1 MIEALKRLFIPIL
14 ILLSL
19 GFILFL
25 INQVSGVYLLANEVH
40 PTFGTVVLITLIV
53 VLAALIISP
62 FILFLKLPKSLKRPT
77 NESQLPAFKKNVL
90 RRLKQNKI
98 LKEEG
103 MVPSSVED
111 LPASLGVLEQ
121 RADKVIKSTAQTIF
135 LTTAVSQNGKLD
147 AMTVFLT
154 QIKMVWQIAH
164 IYYQRPSIVEL
175 GYLYANIGATSFLA
189 SEIEDIDLTKHIEP
203 IISSIAKNTGGRS
216 VPVVGQATTVIMD
229 SLLEGTT
236 NTFLSLRVGILAKKY
251 CGDLTVSS
259 KKELRRSTLKE
270 ASVLLRKIAVSSSAD
285 FIAAIVRATKN
296 IGINTVKDGWQTVVD
311 ASSKV
316 KDGVMKVSKK
326 VNPF

>member
-1 MIEALKRLFIPIL
+1 M
-14 ILLSL
+14 
-19 GFILFL
+19 
-25 INQVSGVYLLANEVH
+25 H

-259 KKELRRSTLKE
+259 KKEL
-270 ASVLLRKIAVSSSAD
+270 
-285 FIAAIVRATKN
+285 
-296 IGINTVKDGWQTVVD
+296 
-311 ASSKV
+311 
-316 KDGVMKVSKK
+316 
-326 VNPF
+326 

>member
-53 VLAALIISP
+53 VLAALVISP

-90 RRLKQNKI
+90 SRLKQNKI
-98 LKEEG
+98 LKGEG
-103 MVPSSVED
+103 MVPSSVDD
-111 LPASLGVLEQ
+111 LPASLEVLEQ

-175 GYLYANIGATSFLA
+175 GYCM
-189 SEIEDIDLTKHIEP
+189 P
-203 IISSIAKNTGGRS
+203 I
-216 VPVVGQATTVIMD
+216 
-229 SLLEGTT
+229 L
-236 NTFLSLRVGILAKKY
+236 
-251 CGDLTVSS
+251 
-259 KKELRRSTLKE
+259 
-270 ASVLLRKIAVSSSAD
+270 VLLPS
-285 FIAAIVRATKN
+285 
-296 IGINTVKDGWQTVVD
+296 
-311 ASSKV
+311 
-316 KDGVMKVSKK
+316 
-326 VNPF
+326 

>member
-14 ILLSL
+14 VLLSL
-19 GFILFL
+19 GFLLFL
-25 INQVSGVYLLANEVH
+25 VNQVAGVYLLANEVN
-40 PTFGTVVLITLIV
+40 PTFGKVVLIGLILVLGALV
-53 VLAALIISP
+53 VSP
-62 FILFLKLPKSLKRPT
+62 FILFLKLPRSLKRPT
-77 NESQLPAFKKNVL
+77 HEQQLPAFKKNVL
-90 RRLKQNKI
+90 NRLKQNKI
-98 LKEEG
+98 LKEQG
-103 MVPSSVED
+103 LVPVTVED
-111 LPASLGVLEQ
+111 LPASLELLEQ

-154 QIKMVWQIAH
+154 QVKMVWQIAH
-164 IYYQRPSIVEL
+164 IYYQRPSIVDL
-175 GYLYANIGATSFLA
+175 AYLYGNIGATSFLA
-189 SEIEDIDLTKHIEP
+189 SEIEDIDITKHLEP

-236 NTFLSLRVGILAKKY
+236 NTFLSLRVGIMAKKY
-251 CGDLTVSS
+251 CGDLTISS
-259 KKELRRSTLKE
+259 KKEIRKSTLKE

-296 IGINTVKDGWQTVVD
+296 IGINTMKDGWQTVVD
-311 ASSKV
+311 ASTKV